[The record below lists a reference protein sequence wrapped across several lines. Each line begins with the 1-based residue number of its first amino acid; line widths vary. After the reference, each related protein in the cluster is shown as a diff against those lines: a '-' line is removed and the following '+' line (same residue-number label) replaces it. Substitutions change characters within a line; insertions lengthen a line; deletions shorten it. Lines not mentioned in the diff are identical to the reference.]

1 MVSIQLADYQL
12 KLARGYNRNMRPREF
27 VVGDLVLRRA
37 VGYMKTKV
45 HISLLQ
51 LGRTLSSYRSG

>member
-37 VGYMKTKV
+37 VGYMKNQSSHKLAP
-45 HISLLQ
+45 I
-51 LGRTLSSYRSG
+51 GKDPIKLS